1 MLGLLLTMAV
11 IGACST
17 AALVLQGP
25 NWARWTLVG
34 LALAGTASLGIAFMI
49 GPLAR
54 RLAGETAP
62 LTPAER
68 RQMSVVERVEAV
80 NAARSTLIQAAT
92 GLVVI
97 GGVVFTVQGLRYTAE
112 SLKTSRQA
120 QLTAE
125 QGQITDRYTKAVEQL
140 GSSKQDV
147 RLGGIYALQRLTV
160 DSPRDR
166 ETIRNVLAAYVR
178 GHDTC
183 TPQDRKGKPPE
194 QCTAKTL
201 SALAEIPIMRPGA
214 DVLAALTIAPAL
226 AAGHSEGIPPST
238 GDGTTDFSQVRFP
251 RTYLR
256 GAYLRNANLS
266 DANLRGADLSGAY
279 LRDAD
284 LVNANLRGANLRG
297 ADLVKVNLGSAY
309 LRGADLSGAHL
320 RDAYVGG
327 ANLRRADLSSADLRG
342 ALVQAYLSGADLSH
356 ADLRGAYLFGA
367 DLCEADLTKVRL
379 TGAQLR
385 GADLRFVRGMTEKEI
400 RTVAVV
406 DATTRF

>member
-1 MLGLLLTMAV
+1 MAV
-11 IGACST
+11 IGACSA

-183 TPQDRKGKPPE
+183 TPQDRKGRPPE

-201 SALAEIPIMRPGA
+201 SALAKIPITRPGA

-226 AAGHSEGIPPST
+226 AAGRSDGIPPST

-251 RTYLR
+251 RTYLS

-266 DANLRGADLSGAY
+266 
-279 LRDAD
+279 
-284 LVNANLRGANLRG
+284 NANLRGAYLS
-297 ADLVKVNLGSAY
+297 DAY
-309 LRGADLSGAHL
+309 LRD
-320 RDAYVGG
+320 
-327 ANLRRADLSSADLRG
+327 ADLRG
-342 ALVQAYLSGADLSH
+342 ALVQAYLSGADLH
-356 ADLRGAYLFGA
+356 GADLRGTYLSGVDLSDADLRGTYLFGA
-367 DLCEADLTKVRL
+367 DLREADLTKVRL
-379 TGAQLR
+379 TGAHLRGADLR